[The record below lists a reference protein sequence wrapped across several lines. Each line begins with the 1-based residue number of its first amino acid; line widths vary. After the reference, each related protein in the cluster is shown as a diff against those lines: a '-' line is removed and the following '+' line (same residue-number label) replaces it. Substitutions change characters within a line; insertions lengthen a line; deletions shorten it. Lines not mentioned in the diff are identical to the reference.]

1 MKKYLKALMGVV
13 ILPLLLVTYVADRV
27 LLSVLVWMDS
37 DRIDVW
43 FNDSDLIFRSVVRLV
58 ASLVILGLIWLIRM

>member
-13 ILPLLLVTYVADRV
+13 ILPLLLATYIADRV

-43 FNDSDLIFRSVVRLV
+43 FNDSDLIFRSVIRLV
-58 ASLVILGLIWLIRM
+58 ASLVILGLIWLI

>member
-13 ILPLLLVTYVADRV
+13 ILPLLLATYVADRL

-43 FNDSDLIFRSVVRLV
+43 FNDSDLIFRSVIRLV
-58 ASLVILGLIWLIRM
+58 ASLVILGLIWLI

>member
-13 ILPLLLVTYVADRV
+13 ILPLLLVMYVADRV

-43 FNDSDLIFRSVVRLV
+43 FNDSDLIFRSVIRIF
-58 ASLVILGLIWLIRM
+58 ASLVILGLVWLI

>member
-1 MKKYLKALMGVV
+1 MKKYLKSLMGVV
-13 ILPLLLVTYVADRV
+13 ILPLLLATYIADRV

-43 FNDSDLIFRSVVRLV
+43 FNDSDLIFRSIIRLV
-58 ASLVILGLIWLIRM
+58 ASLVILGLIWLI

>member
-1 MKKYLKALMGVV
+1 MKKYLKSLMGVV
-13 ILPLLLVTYVADRV
+13 ILPLLLATYIADRV

-43 FNDSDLIFRSVVRLV
+43 FNDSDLIFRSVIRLV
-58 ASLVILGLIWLIRM
+58 ASLVILGLIWLI

>member
-13 ILPLLLVTYVADRV
+13 ILPLLLATYVADRV

-43 FNDSDLIFRSVVRLV
+43 FNDSDLIFRSVIRLV
-58 ASLVILGLIWLIRM
+58 ASLVILGLIWLI

>member
-43 FNDSDLIFRSVVRLV
+43 FNDSDLIFRSVIRIF
-58 ASLVILGLIWLIRM
+58 ASLVILGLVWLIRM

>member
-27 LLSVLVWMDS
+27 LLSILVWMDS

-43 FNDSDLIFRSVVRLV
+43 FNDSDLIFRSVIRIF
-58 ASLVILGLIWLIRM
+58 ASLVILGLIWLI